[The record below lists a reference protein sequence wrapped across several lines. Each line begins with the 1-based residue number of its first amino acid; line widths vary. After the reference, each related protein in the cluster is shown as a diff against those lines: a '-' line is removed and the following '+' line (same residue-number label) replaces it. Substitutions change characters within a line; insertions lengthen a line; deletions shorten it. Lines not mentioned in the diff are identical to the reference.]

1 MLFRSAKAI
10 FPMHFWK
17 DYSVI
22 ERMKR
27 CPASAGWRE
36 RIMEIKEEGEV
47 FER

>member
-1 MLFRSAKAI
+1 MEKADAKAI

-27 CPASAGWRE
+27 HPASAGWGD
-36 RIMEIKEEGEV
+36 RIVDIREEGEV